1 MATDNMMI
9 KADGNLV
16 LMHATAEKER
26 AYALFRV
33 HMPASDELLFLVRL
47 YDAKSAGGIVVPGKP
62 QQAGIANV
70 KTEIFD
76 KPLDAMKRCEE
87 WLKPMVEVPVLAE
100 PGTN

>member
-1 MATDNMMI
+1 MADAMMI

-16 LMHATAEKER
+16 LMHATAVKER

-47 YDAKSAGGIVVPGKP
+47 YDSRTAGGIHVPGDTRR
-62 QQAGIANV
+62 AGSMNV
-70 KTEIFD
+70 KTEIYD

-87 WLKPMVEVPVLAE
+87 WVEPLVEVPE
-100 PGTN
+100 PVEQPS